1 MHDNLAVWQLNGM
14 RLTAVK
20 KFAVRVNIFNG
31 RNIFQF
37 IFLVRPPAL
46 NICFA
51 PVVERIILAE
61 PAANVEK
68 RTIRKRTGTMRRG
81 NRRTAHCAESI
92 SAVLTNAI
100 SRTNIPL
107 LHVHFFNHAKV
118 SFAEIPPHIGRPF
131 VVSVLRRIPAPLRGN
146 RIVERRQN
154 RASVSEIHKP
164 AVAVVQRR
172 IHHHGGSRPGF
183 SLIAAI
189 ADNPLAERAN
199 MLEAE
204 ARGDHRQRTVCK
216 PRHRRPAEVTEN
228 AVWIRADHSL
238 FARVQMHHR
247 FSPPSFFGVLFP
259 FWGTENKPSILSD
272 CIK

>member
-1 MHDNLAVWQLNGM
+1 MHDNLAVRQLNGM

-37 IFLVRPPAL
+37 IFLVHPPAL

-68 RTIRKRTGTMRRG
+68 RTVRKRTGTMRRG

-100 SRTNIPL
+100 GRTNIPL

-131 VVSVLRRIPAPLRGN
+131 VVSVLSRVPAPLRGN

-164 AVAVVQRR
+164 AISVVQRR
-172 IHHHGGSRPGF
+172 VHHHRRRGPCF
-183 SLIAAI
+183 AFVPAVT
-189 ADNPLAERAN
+189 DDPLAERAHV
-199 MLEAE
+199 LEPKTG
-204 ARGDHRQRTVCK
+204 GDHRQRTVCK
-216 PRHRRPAEVTEN
+216 PRHRRPAKVTEN

-259 FWGTENKPSILSD
+259 FGGTENKPSILSD